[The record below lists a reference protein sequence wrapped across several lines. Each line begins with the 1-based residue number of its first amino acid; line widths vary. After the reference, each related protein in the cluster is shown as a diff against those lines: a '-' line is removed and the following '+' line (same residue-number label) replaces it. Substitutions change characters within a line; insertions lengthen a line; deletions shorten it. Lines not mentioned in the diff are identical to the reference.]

1 MADKNLKQKNSLGK
15 TADINE
21 RIGLIVLV
29 VSVFILFCLITRALI
44 LGVVGEF
51 VYKIGTG
58 VLGCFAY
65 PLFFFTLIWA
75 IAKMRNRTF
84 SIKRR
89 YVVLIFAVL
98 FFTVQILQIIT
109 TNEFISQLS
118 YGSYLSSIYNS
129 DLTAGGLL
137 ASVVAYPL
145 ARFLTPIGAYLL
157 LGIAILISFILATIP
172 YKSKEDKKVVKEK
185 RTIEIV
191 AESSGLFVESLKV
204 KNDSPIINADDYV
217 GEEGQEEIPNEY
229 SVIDSFHKNQTDE
242 YWEKLIARR
251 NAIKTLFTENDKAF
265 EKFNLNPDGTEI
277 RYKRK
282 PLPEPKI
289 VATQD
294 TSLQT
299 YEKPPIILGDIIN
312 GDLESKKIA
321 EQNGINTSGTVQPV
335 NVNEN
340 NLERIKAGVNSV
352 SSVFETDIPVAE
364 NINKGF
370 DFSSLP
376 PIINGDR
383 FEDKEEVAVSEP
395 YKYNPEVLKPKK
407 EEIVVAPAPIIN
419 ADTYKSATEYET
431 AKPTYNF
438 NDAPAIQIK
447 EEDRAPIIMTDDVVE
462 EKNYYNEES
471 NQPVMTE
478 EECDSCDDYTEILD
492 ENDVAK
498 ISNPSGLIVG
508 DTYNIQDNPLNDYG
522 ADDDDDDDE
531 TELIIEA
538 DEDVDDEDEDDEL
551 FSTENSLSD
560 IEEPT
565 EEEVMS
571 GALVFDG
578 NETIEPKENPLSY
591 SQAVENDEDFT
602 AHLSDEELETKKR
615 EEEFRKNT
623 SFNII
628 DEVED
633 LTENSNQTSQA
644 INDYYSEM
652 ISTPDDEPVGIN
664 SHISPIL
671 SQRNKTTPPI
681 KGQIS
686 LNDYAPEVMEE
697 KKPKKVLRPYTFPKI
712 DMLTCASTPLVVD
725 DEETN
730 EKIELLEYCLE
741 TTIGIPAK
749 VIGVKRGPAVT
760 RYELDVPTGTR
771 VNKIETA
778 ANDIKYNLACKH
790 DIRIQTP
797 IPGKRAVGVEV
808 PNDTIAMVGL
818 KDIIDSEEFKNS
830 SSPLTL
836 ALGKDIEGNI
846 ITTRL
851 DKLPHLLIAG
861 TTGSGKSACLNSLII
876 SLIYKS
882 SPEDVKLILV
892 DPKCVEFVSYS
903 GLPHMLIPN
912 PITDV
917 NQAIKAF
924 SWVRDEM
931 NRRYKVL
938 QEHRFRNIE
947 EYNNSAKVKNK
958 EIDKL
963 PFIVFIVDEY
973 AELMCS
979 TGGSDKKKVLETH
992 IQSLT
997 QKARAAG
1004 IHLILATQRPSRDVV
1019 TGTIKSNLPGK
1030 IAFKVANGVN
1040 SQVILDKLG
1049 AEALVGRGDMLFQ
1062 DPTSPEPIRVQGAY
1076 VENDEVQNIVE
1087 YIINNNDTDFSSEFE
1102 NSISEP
1108 EVEEIDEE
1116 SEENDT
1122 NFGDYDKDI
1131 EAVARAVLKSNNAS
1145 GSMIQRKFGM
1155 GYIRAVKIVDQLE
1168 ELGCVGPLT
1177 ASNKREV
1184 LITNEKFKELFGKY
1198 PDE

>member
-1 MADKNLKQKNSLGK
+1 MADKNIKQKNSLGK
-15 TADINE
+15 TADLNE
-21 RIGLIVLV
+21 RIGLIVSV
-29 VSVFILFCLITRALI
+29 VSVFVLFCLITRALI

-65 PLFFFTLIWA
+65 PLFFFTLVWA

-84 SIKRR
+84 TIKRR
-89 YVVLIFAVL
+89 YVILICLVL

-109 TNEFISQLS
+109 TNEFIAQLS
-118 YGSYLSSIYNS
+118 YGDYLSSIYSS

-157 LGIAILISFILATIP
+157 LGIAILVSFILATIP
-172 YKSKEDKKVVKEK
+172 YKSKEDKKVSTEK
-185 RTIEIV
+185 RIIEIT
-191 AESSGLFVESLKV
+191 ADGGGLFVESLKV
-204 KNDSPIINADDYV
+204 KNDSPIINADNYV
-217 GEEGQEEIPNEY
+217 GEINEEEIPEEY
-229 SVIDSFHKNQTDE
+229 NVIDSFNKNQTDE

-251 NAIKTLFTENDKAF
+251 KAIKTLFTDNDKAF

-277 RYKRK
+277 RFKRK
-282 PLPEPKI
+282 PLPDPKPI
-289 VATQD
+289 DTQE
-294 TSLQT
+294 SNSS
-299 YEKPPIILGDIIN
+299 YFEKPPIIVGDIIN

-321 EQNGINTSGTVQPV
+321 EQNGINSTSGTVQPI

-352 SSVFETDIPVAE
+352 SSVFETDMPVAE
-364 NINKGF
+364 DINKGF

-395 YKYNPEVLKPKK
+395 YKYNPEVLKPQK
-407 EEIVVAPAPIIN
+407 EEVVIPPSPIIN

-431 AKPTYNF
+431 AKLTYNF
-438 NDAPAIQIK
+438 NDAPDIQIK
-447 EEDRAPIIMTDDVVE
+447 DEERAPIIMTDDIVE
-462 EKNYYNEES
+462 EDNNATEEDYS
-471 NQPVMTE
+471 QPVCTE

-498 ISNPSGLIVG
+498 LSRPSGLIVG
-508 DTYNIQDNPLNDYG
+508 DTYNIQDNSLNDYG
-522 ADDDDDDDE
+522 ADEDD
-531 TELIIEA
+531 
-538 DEDVDDEDEDDEL
+538 DDEL
-551 FSTENSLSD
+551 FSCQNSISD
-560 IEEPT
+560 IDEPDEEDI
-565 EEEVMS
+565 VS
-571 GALVFDG
+571 GGIVFDG
-578 NETIEPKENPLSY
+578 NETIEQDENPLSY
-591 SQAVENDEDFT
+591 SQAVENEEDFS
-602 AHLSDEELETKKR
+602 AHLSEEDLETKMR

-633 LTENSNQTSQA
+633 LSENSNQTSQA

-652 ISTPDDEPVGIN
+652 VSTPDEEPVGIN
-664 SHISPIL
+664 YHISSIAPQK
-671 SQRNKTTPPI
+671 SKSTPPI

-686 LNDYAPEVMEE
+686 LKEYAPEVMEE
-697 KKPKKVLRPYTFPKI
+697 KKPKKILRPYTFPKI

-725 DEETN
+725 EEEAN
-730 EKIELLEYCLE
+730 EKIELLESCLE
-741 TTIGIPAK
+741 STIGIQAK

-760 RYELDVPTGTR
+760 RYELDVPQGTR

-818 KDIIDSEEFKNS
+818 KDILDSDEFKNS

-947 EYNNSAKVKNK
+947 EYNNSDKVKNK

-1062 DPTSPEPIRVQGAY
+1062 DPTAPEPIRVQGAY
-1076 VENDEVQNIVE
+1076 VENYEVQNIVE

-1102 NSISEP
+1102 SSISEP
-1108 EVEEIDEE
+1108 EVVETDDEE
-1116 SEENDT
+1116 NEGNEGNFSE
-1122 NFGDYDKDI
+1122 YDKDI

-1177 ASNKREV
+1177 ASNKRDV
-1184 LITNEKFKELFGKY
+1184 LITNEKFKEIFGKD